1 MLFNVSFSVQIA
13 ISTYAQ
19 LSAVTSLR
27 AFDVRTWLL
36 SKMFAVPVFYY
47 TLQIKTESLDF
58 RLAPRSRQELR
69 SCWLLRGV

>member
-19 LSAVTSLR
+19 LSAVTSPR

-36 SKMFAVPVFYY
+36 SKIFAVPMFYY

-58 RLAPRSRQELR
+58 RLGPRSRQELR
-69 SCWLLRGV
+69 SSGLLRCV